1 MGASRRGLRR
11 EKELARM
18 VGGREREHRIYQN
31 RLFLSL
37 FRERDFQWLPEEF
50 CV

>member
-1 MGASRRGLRR
+1 MWELPEEVR
-11 EKELARM
+11 EGKGDLLGWLE
-18 VGGREREHRIYQN
+18 GERVHRIYQN